1 VDGIWYYPRIYTY
14 GDPYGMPMGAGMAG
28 ACAAGTCSGGVAA
41 GGCSGPGGCGMG
53 GSCASLL
60 YFLDLAL
67 METDSQQGYG
77 DMGGGCGGSGGCGGG
92 GGGCGGGGGNAIY
105 QRFFCSSIRVGFITL
120 ETFFHEMRS

>member
-1 VDGIWYYPRIYTY
+1 
-14 GDPYGMPMGAGMAG
+14 MGAGMAG

-92 GGGCGGGGGNAIY
+92 GGGCGGGGECN
-105 QRFFCSSIRVGFITL
+105 L
-120 ETFFHEMRS
+120 PTFLLLVHSRWFYHARDFLS